1 MINNFVGRQMGLTK
15 RAWCPKRSCLFK
27 EKIMNALTRFDP
39 SALNRAL
46 IGFDRLF
53 DDVERRFAN
62 STNNYPP
69 YNILQHDENSYE
81 IEVAVAGFDREDIKI
96 EVDQNQLRITGRR
109 IKDDDAAKYIH
120 RGLAARDFERVF
132 TLADHMEVGEAEMT
146 NGILRVKITRVIP
159 EALKPRLIAIK

>member
-1 MINNFVGRQMGLTK
+1 
-15 RAWCPKRSCLFK
+15 
-27 EKIMNALTRFDP
+27 MNALTRFDP
-39 SALNRAL
+39 TALNRAL

-62 STNNYPP
+62 SPNTNYPP
-69 YNILQHDENSYE
+69 YNILKHDENSFE
-81 IEVAVAGFDREDIKI
+81 IEIAVAGFDRDDVTI

-109 IKDDDAAKYIH
+109 TKDDDAAKYIH

-132 TLADHMEVGEAEMT
+132 TLAEHMEVGDAEMT
-146 NGILRVKITRVIP
+146 NGILCVKITRVIP